1 MVIAV
6 ALALGHA
13 TQHAY
18 AMVHLPQGDATGQA
32 GVHVGICVLEVA
44 VVVAKVRVLM
54 DVKGHVTR
62 RVLRLERVLTPV
74 VMHVVTAP
82 LDVRRIV
89 LGLDLEV
96 VLHATVH
103 APQVVMRVA
112 KMGASVHALEVVEAH
127 VQTGVTLIVPETVM
141 VPKLVVPL
149 IILVEL

>member
-6 ALALGHA
+6 TLALGHA

-18 AMVHLPQGDATGQA
+18 AMVHLPQQVDATA
-32 GVHVGICVLEVA
+32 HAVIHVGICVPEVA

-54 DVKGHVTR
+54 DVKEHVTR
-62 RVLRLERVLTPV
+62 RVLRLERLLR
-74 VMHVVTAP
+74 MHVVTVPMDA
-82 LDVRRIV
+82 RRIV
-89 LGLDLEV
+89 LGLVLEV

-103 APQVVMRVA
+103 APQIVVRVA
-112 KMGASVHALEVVEAH
+112 KMGAPVHAMEVVEAH
-127 VQTGVTLIVPETVM
+127 VQTGVTLIVPETVI